1 MRPTHDNL
9 SCVGRVQIDCT
20 KYLAD
25 IVQIEQDSKYLRNLD
40 GLPLLV
46 SRVKQ
51 NCQVVYNQLMDAM
64 QRPAA

>member
-1 MRPTHDNL
+1 MLGIKDME
-9 SCVGRVQIDCT
+9 
-20 KYLAD
+20 AD

-51 NCQVVYNQLMDAM
+51 NCQVVYSQLMEAM